1 MSDFD
6 FDKRI
11 GDNTKKASGNFTTPP
26 DLKTDKRIEGSSDYS
41 FPLKNKEG
49 GFDYK
54 FPAPK
59 K

>member
-11 GDNTKKASGNFTTPP
+11 GDNTKKASENFTTPS
-26 DLKTDKRIEGSSDYS
+26 DLTYDKRIEGSSDYN
-41 FPLKNKEG
+41 FPLKDKEG
-49 GFDYK
+49 GSNYS
-54 FPAPK
+54 FPVK